1 MFDCFAIPWDG
12 AWRFRFDSGSDGAL
26 WILTALLL
34 KLCSEVLMQLKHILV
49 RLSRSLFLLV
59 APVDRVSA
67 LAPHGTVL

>member
-1 MFDCFAIPWDG
+1 MFDCFAIPRDD
-12 AWRFRFDSGSDGAL
+12 AWRFCFDSGSDGAL
-26 WILTALLL
+26 RILQALLL

-49 RLSRSLFLLV
+49 RLSRLLLLLV